1 VGPHNLY
8 NVDDFCPSMSPDNA
22 TDTSF
27 TLDAWEAAMALNEVR
42 CACPFSHLAHELLPL
57 PRGKPCL

>member
-1 VGPHNLY
+1 
-8 NVDDFCPSMSPDNA
+8 VDDFCPSMSPDNA